1 MCNINALVKGISLQL
16 WSWALKK
23 IHDKEYVCNDY
34 ILIFCHQICLSKHL
48 FGTFMCIDFWDF
60 IPPTYLFG
68 VHFYSIVQRI
78 PSNLSTLLKS
88 KYKFRIIAKIELT
101 TIIGKVFGFPLEHLI
116 LPFNLS
122 TLQTS
127 QSKNILIVQT
137 RCRFLLF

>member
-1 MCNINALVKGISLQL
+1 MIIFLFFATKYAYLNIYLEPSCVLISGI
-16 WSWALKK
+16 
-23 IHDKEYVCNDY
+23 
-34 ILIFCHQICLSKHL
+34 LSQ
-48 FGTFMCIDFWDF
+48 
-60 IPPTYLFG
+60 PTYLFG